1 MHPEESENAI
11 SKYVAFFAYKTYKET
26 GKIIFDK
33 FGDDFTPNEEI
44 FALMATITDC
54 AVYCEVPI
62 DHLISN
68 LKMMYTAKLAAN
80 QINCEGAANDTT
92 H

>member
-1 MHPEESENAI
+1 MSPEESEKPV
-11 SKYVAFFAYKTYKET
+11 STDVAFFAYKTYKET

-54 AVYCEVPI
+54 AVYCEIPV
-62 DHLISN
+62 DLLVRN
-68 LKMMYTAKLAAN
+68 LQMMYTAKLAAD
-80 QINCEGAANDTT
+80 QIDCEGAENDNT